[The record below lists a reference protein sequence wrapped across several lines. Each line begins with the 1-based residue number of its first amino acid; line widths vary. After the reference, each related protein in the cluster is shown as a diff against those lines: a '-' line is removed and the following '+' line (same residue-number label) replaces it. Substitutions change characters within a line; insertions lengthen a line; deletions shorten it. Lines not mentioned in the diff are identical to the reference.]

1 MLWKAGFLPIRI
13 RGQSVQIRLN
23 QSLQY
28 TSLQL
33 HVKILLLSGFVE
45 VFKIALKVKLQAL
58 HLEAIST

>member
-28 TSLQL
+28 TRTDIITLFK
-33 HVKILLLSGFVE
+33 VWRE
-45 VFKIALKVKLQAL
+45 VVMPTKNNSCQ
-58 HLEAIST
+58 